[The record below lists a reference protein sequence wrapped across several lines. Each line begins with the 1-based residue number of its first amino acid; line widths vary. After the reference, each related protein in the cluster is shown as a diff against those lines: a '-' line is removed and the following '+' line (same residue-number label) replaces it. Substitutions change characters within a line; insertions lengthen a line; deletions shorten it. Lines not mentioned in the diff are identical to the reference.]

1 MLRIRNLSL
10 PVDGTVDDLKQAAAH
25 TLGVKPGALE
35 RFAIARQSIDA
46 RKKQDVRC
54 IYTVDVSL
62 PDEGRILLRPGKI
75 EAWEPLPYRFPLK
88 KRTSSLPPVV
98 VGMGPAGLFAALY
111 LARNGLP
118 CIVLERGQDV
128 DTRTR
133 DVERTP
139 HFLPGREAFHV
150 LKGGS
155 RQTPPGV
162 LA

>member
-10 PVDGTVDDLKQAAAH
+10 PVDGTVDDLKKAAARA
-25 TLGVKPGALE
+25 LGVKPGALE

-98 VGMGPAGLFAALY
+98 VGMGPAGLFADCPASCWSG
-111 LARNGLP
+111 ARMWIPGP
-118 CIVLERGQDV
+118 AMWSGSGRRG
-128 DTRTR
+128 
-133 DVERTP
+133 
-139 HFLPGREAFHV
+139 F
-150 LKGGS
+150 
-155 RQTPPGV
+155 
-162 LA
+162 